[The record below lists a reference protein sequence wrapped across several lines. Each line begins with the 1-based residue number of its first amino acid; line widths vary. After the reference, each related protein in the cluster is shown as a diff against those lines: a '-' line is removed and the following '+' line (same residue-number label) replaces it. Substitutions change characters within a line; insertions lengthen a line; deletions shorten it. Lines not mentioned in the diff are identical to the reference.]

1 MKDARLV
8 CLIPAFVLVSL
19 ASAQMLPPAQ
29 DPHVEFD
36 APAAYNTGGRAAV
49 SVAIADLNGDGNMD
63 LVVAN
68 EWQSPSSALG
78 EVAVFLG
85 NGNGTFQ
92 PPVIYTTGAY
102 FGESVAVGDLRGDGI
117 LDLVVTNDCLN
128 LNQNGNCSGVGA
140 VSVLLG
146 NGDGTFQ
153 PAVTYSTGQEDAV
166 SVAIADLRG
175 DGIPDLVVA
184 NSCLDA
190 DCLSGYA
197 SVLLG
202 NGDGTFQPAIT
213 YSSGGEYAESVAV
226 ADVTGSGIPD
236 VIVANLCSLEEGC
249 SADGIAGV
257 LLGNGDGTFQ
267 PAVIYDSGSTY
278 ANSVAVGDLR
288 GNGIMDLV
296 VANGYY
302 NNVVGVLLGNGN
314 GTFQPA
320 VTYALKGELYD
331 DVAIGDVNGDGIPD
345 LAVTD
350 GCQKV
355 RDGACVGNATVSIL
369 LGNGDGTFQSPIKYD
384 SGGSGVGE
392 IAIGD
397 LNGDGRPDIAVTICQ
412 DSNCNN
418 GLAAVLLNETSY
430 STKTAL
436 TSSPNPAQVNQTVT
450 FTATI
455 ASTPAV
461 PNGEVVT
468 FYDGKTELG
477 TGATTNGVATLAT
490 SFSKAKTYT
499 IKGSYPG
506 DAFRKASSGTVKQV
520 VSQ

>member
-1 MKDARLV
+1 L
-8 CLIPAFVLVSL
+8 AFVEYNFGLGIGCINSEYS
-19 ASAQMLPPAQ
+19 ASGA
-29 DPHVEFD
+29 
-36 APAAYNTGGRAAV
+36 TCT
-49 SVAIADLNGDGNMD
+49 NG
-63 LVVAN
+63 A
-68 EWQSPSSALG
+68 
-78 EVAVFLG
+78 
-85 NGNGTFQ
+85 
-92 PPVIYTTGAY
+92 
-102 FGESVAVGDLRGDGI
+102 
-117 LDLVVTNDCLN
+117 
-128 LNQNGNCSGVGA
+128 
-140 VSVLLG
+140 
-146 NGDGTFQ
+146 
-153 PAVTYSTGQEDAV
+153 
-166 SVAIADLRG
+166 
-175 DGIPDLVVA
+175 
-184 NSCLDA
+184 
-190 DCLSGYA
+190 
-197 SVLLG
+197 
-202 NGDGTFQPAIT
+202 
-213 YSSGGEYAESVAV
+213 
-226 ADVTGSGIPD
+226 
-236 VIVANLCSLEEGC
+236 
-249 SADGIAGV
+249 
-257 LLGNGDGTFQ
+257 
-267 PAVIYDSGSTY
+267 SGSPGGYPFADYY
-278 ANSVAVGDLR
+278 APEVH
-288 GNGIMDLV
+288 
-296 VANGYY
+296 
-302 NNVVGVLLGNGN
+302 
-314 GTFQPA
+314 
-320 VTYALKGELYD
+320 
-331 DVAIGDVNGDGIPD
+331 D

-477 TGATTNGVATLAT
+477 ASATTNGVATLAT

-506 DAFRKASSGTVKQV
+506 DAFRKASSGTVKQA